1 MLGRRAFERETGSDI
16 VKVAISALF
25 VSHTDSLDLRACLD
39 LGKEY
44 PRCMMIIVKDA
55 QAAVNLP
62 APHLSGQRKP
72 V

>member
-1 MLGRRAFERETGSDI
+1 MLGGSVFERETGSDI

-25 VSHTDSLDLRACLD
+25 VSYTDSLDL
-39 LGKEY
+39 GKEH

-55 QAAVNLP
+55 QAVVNLP